1 MTTDETLSFMDDI
14 SVDVNFICWICKEKF
29 KDPYTTSC
37 DHTFCRACLT
47 QSTLTN
53 CPTCQ
58 QSIST
63 DDLKQAT
70 LIVRNMIERRRV
82 ICSNCSQSGIP
93 EENIDEHIQR
103 TCPKTIISCPAAN
116 VKCPWKGP
124 RDQLDDH
131 LIMCPFNGIH
141 STFIQLKSEYQR
153 LTEQLRRFENH
164 CEVQYQTRIQ
174 DIQNIRDNQN
184 INVAEFNEQLLVEE
198 SKIQGSL
205 FELMHNKDQISQL
218 EQQIVML
225 QSGLHHCQSERER
238 IHKVA
243 IQHENQIKELIKKQN
258 IMAGLIG
265 YYNPELID
273 HIAQCEQ
280 RLMKLNEKKLTD
292 RDLFIVVQHAMIN
305 KPCEVLDLQSN
316 EITSQGIT
324 ILADALRA
332 NTTLKTL
339 LLDNNR
345 LSDLGVSFLANAL
358 STNNATLKTLDL
370 ERNGIMDEGA
380 SNLAQM
386 LQKNSALTNLYLSGN
401 QISDQGVQ
409 LLTNAMADHNTSLKE
424 LILDNNPFVTDA
436 SVQPLIHML
445 KRNLS
450 LQTLRLWNCKLSDKA
465 KEDLSEAAS
474 SKTNFTLLC

>member
-1 MTTDETLSFMDDI
+1 MTTNEAVAFMDDT
-14 SVDVNFICWICKEKF
+14 SVDVNFICSMCNEKF
-29 KDPYTTSC
+29 KDPYTTPC
-37 DHTFCRACLT
+37 DHTFCRACIIQAT
-47 QSTLTN
+47 MTN

-58 QSIST
+58 QTIST
-63 DDLKQAT
+63 DDLKQASLT
-70 LIVRNMIERRRV
+70 IRNMIERYRV
-82 ICSNCSQSGIP
+82 ICSGCSQSGIP
-93 EENIDEHIQR
+93 KENIDEHIQR
-103 TCPKTIISCPAAN
+103 TCPKTIITCPAAG

-124 RDQLDDH
+124 RDQLVNH
-131 LIMCPFNGIH
+131 LVTCPFNSIR
-141 STFIQLKSEYQR
+141 STFIQFKSENQR

-164 CEVQYQTRIQ
+164 CEVQYQTRLQ

-184 INVAEFNEQLLVEE
+184 ISVAEFNEQLLGEE
-198 SKIQGSL
+198 SKIQESL
-205 FELMHNKDQISQL
+205 FELMHHKDQISQL

-324 ILADALRA
+324 ILADALRT

-339 LLDNNR
+339 LLDNNH
-345 LSDLGVSFLANAL
+345 LSDLGVSYLANAL
-358 STNNATLKTLDL
+358 ATNNATLKTLEL

-380 SNLAQM
+380 SSLAQM
-386 LQKNSALTNLYLSGN
+386 LQTNSTLTNLYLSAN
-401 QISDQGVQ
+401 QIGDRGVQ
-409 LLTNAMADHNTSLKE
+409 LLANAIADHNTSLKE
-424 LILDNNPFVTDA
+424 LILDNNPLVTDT
-436 SVQPLIHML
+436 SVQSLIHML
-445 KRNLS
+445 KHNRS
-450 LQTLRLWNCKLSDKA
+450 LQTLRLWNCQLSDKA
-465 KEDLSEAAS
+465 KVDLSEAAN
-474 SKTNFTLLC
+474 SKKDFALLC